1 MTKEIMFK
9 VIKDNQPASFA
20 DYQRD
25 LVESYKKTIEAE
37 IAGCGPNKTE
47 FTYAHFC
54 TANVIEDNG
63 RANVVVTHFNEDDK
77 EQIITELKLNKYSLE
92 EIL

>member
-9 VIKDNQPASFA
+9 VIKDNQLASFA

-25 LVESYKKTIEAE
+25 LIESYKKTIEFG
-37 IAGCGPNKTE
+37 IVGCREDKTN
-47 FTYAHFC
+47 FVYAHLC
-54 TANVIEDNG
+54 VADIVNKNEEAYVAI
-63 RANVVVTHFNEDDK
+63 THFHEEDK